1 MQVERRLDYLDA
13 FYSDKEYSSISLFD
27 SYGHIVNSN
36 SIRSESQKYEKFF
49 SLVKENYNVKWID
62 LYNQCIEGYEKKG
75 IGYIRYY
82 RDYDTDVY
90 KRQVLYRYSANQQI
104 F

>member
-1 MQVERRLDYLDA
+1 MLCIQIKNIAVFRCLIFIWTYCE
-13 FYSDKEYSSISLFD
+13 FY
-27 SYGHIVNSN
+27 

-82 RDYDTDVY
+82 RDYDTGIIKGY
-90 KRQVLYRYSANQQI
+90 LMIEYQSPLLINNFTHIKRRAR
-104 F
+104 